1 MRKMDYYSDKESI
14 FSSVKRNKSLSSKLN
29 LKKGNYLF
37 LLVNCNVVLPQ
48 STKKNEMSFINS
60 DYADISMKKIKM
72 NLFISKDKFKN
83 RDNSFNLLNSN
94 KANLNSRLLTQS
106 NLFTEESVKSTF
118 IQNKENKCKNIIYTV
133 AIFNQKL
140 NSQND
145 QIYSII
151 NKKSNILINRNKDVK
166 NFYLKKNNNA
176 SSVNSFENSNFLS
189 NS

>member
-1 MRKMDYYSDKESI
+1 
-14 FSSVKRNKSLSSKLN
+14 
-29 LKKGNYLF
+29 
-37 LLVNCNVVLPQ
+37 VNCNVVLPQ

-72 NLFISKDKFKN
+72 NLFNSKDKFKN